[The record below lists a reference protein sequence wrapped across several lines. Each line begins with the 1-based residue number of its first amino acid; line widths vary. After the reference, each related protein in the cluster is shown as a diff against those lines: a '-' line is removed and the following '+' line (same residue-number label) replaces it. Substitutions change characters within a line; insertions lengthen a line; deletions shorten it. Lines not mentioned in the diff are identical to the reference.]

1 MVNKGFITLIII
13 YIFFLLLNHISPM
26 AFGDDYLYSF
36 IWQGKPM
43 YMPIS
48 EDAVRI
54 SSWHDLFAS
63 QWSHYLTWSGRTV
76 NHTIAQFFL
85 WMGKRV
91 FNIFNALVSTLLI
104 VEIYYAIHKG
114 EITLDFNSKKISI
127 IFFALWAFT
136 PGFVSVFCW
145 LDGACNYLW
154 TNTIIL
160 GFLLPYIHKYYHF
173 EENVKH
179 GYLISISMFFWGL
192 IAGWTNEN
200 SICWLILVLAIFVF
214 THRKVLGMEKWLYAG
229 FFGLVT
235 GYSLLMFA
243 PGNAVRL
250 YAEHGDS
257 VWLTKTLLR
266 ENAEMLFAVL
276 CMYQLL
282 LWYFCLRSLFS
293 LRQFKIDS
301 IEVQKDIE
309 FARIA
314 CILSI
319 CMTGVMFFSPF
330 FPPRSAFAGTIFII
344 IASGVLINIQ
354 SHYKI
359 QLVNEGAKRFLSN
372 VAIFYFIMTS
382 TVTFYH
388 TQKINTQMQ
397 ELITTT
403 KKAAN
408 AGGQDI
414 LITRP
419 FDETKRIFALMSGFH
434 IPGFELSK
442 DENNWANVAF
452 ARYYGIK
459 GIRMVK
465 ETNEDKNIDNQSNS
479 AKNSTSQVTPLYH

>member
-1 MVNKGFITLIII
+1 MVKKGLVTLSVIFIF
-13 YIFFLLLNHISPM
+13 FFLLNSISPM

-43 YMPIS
+43 YVPIT

-54 SSWHDLFAS
+54 SSLRDLFAS

-85 WMGKRV
+85 WMGKGV
-91 FNIFNALVSTLLI
+91 FNVFNALISTLLI
-104 VEIYYAIHKG
+104 LEIYFAIHKG
-114 EITLDFNSKKISI
+114 EINIDIGSKKVCM

-160 GFLLPYIHKYYHF
+160 GFLLPYIYKYFHF
-173 EENVKH
+173 YKTSQYE
-179 GYLISISMFFWGL
+179 YLTSIGMFLWGV

-200 SICWLILVLAIFVF
+200 SVCWLIIVIALFIF
-214 THRKVLGMEKWLYAG
+214 THRKLMGMEKWLYAG
-229 FFGLVT
+229 LWGLVI

-250 YAEHGDS
+250 YAEHGGS
-257 VWLTKTLLR
+257 NWFTKTLLR

-282 LWYFCLRSLFS
+282 LWYFCLRSLFT
-293 LRQFKIDS
+293 LRQMKIEDE
-301 IEVQKDIE
+301 EVLRKVK
-309 FARIA
+309 FAQIS
-314 CILSI
+314 CLLSI
-319 CMTGVMFFSPF
+319 FMTGSMFFSPF
-330 FPPRSAFAGTIFII
+330 FPPRSAFAGTIFLI
-344 IASGVLINIQ
+344 IATGVLADIQ
-354 SHYKI
+354 DRYGIALI
-359 QLVNEGAKRFLSN
+359 QDNAKRFLAN
-372 VAIFYFIMTS
+372 VAVVYFVMTAS
-382 TVTFYH
+382 VTLYH
-388 TQKINTQMQ
+388 TQIINNQMK
-397 ELITTT
+397 ELITIA
-403 KKAAN
+403 KSAAN
-408 AGGQDI
+408 AGREDV
-414 LITRP
+414 LVVKP
-419 FDETKRIFALMSGFH
+419 FSETKRVFALMSGFH

-465 ETNEDKNIDNQSNS
+465 DTNEDESAANQG
-479 AKNSTSQVTPLYH
+479 AK